1 MTFKLSILQLI
12 GSSKAEKRK
21 DVEERF
27 WGKYFRKRG
36 EHVQKSRDKRE
47 QKKFWKQGKDI

>member
-12 GSSKAEKRK
+12 GPSKAEKRK
-21 DVEERF
+21 DVEARF

-36 EHVQKSRDKRE
+36 EHVQRSRDKRE